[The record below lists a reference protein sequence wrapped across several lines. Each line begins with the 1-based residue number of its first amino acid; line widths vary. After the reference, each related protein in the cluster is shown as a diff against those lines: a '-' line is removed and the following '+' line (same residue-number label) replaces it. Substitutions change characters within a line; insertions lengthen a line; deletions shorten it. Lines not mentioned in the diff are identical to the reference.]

1 MTKSAGTSPLTLIHP
16 APIGISPPRALGAH
30 GTALW
35 NRVQA
40 EYRIEDIGG
49 IELLTQ
55 ACQALDRAEALA
67 AAIARDGEVIHTR
80 TGVPK
85 THPAVKDELACRAFV
100 VRTIERL
107 GLNVEAIKPTIGKS
121 RPCGADLRR

>member
-1 MTKSAGTSPLTLIHP
+1 NFRRRNQEKDLEQTIGRKNSMTKSAGTPPVTLIHP
-16 APIGISPPRALGAH
+16 APIGLSPPRALGAH

-55 ACQALDRAEALA
+55 ACQALDRAEELA
-67 AAIARDGEVIHTR
+67 AAIAHDGSVVYSR

-85 THPAVKDELACRAFV
+85 THPAA
-100 VRTIERL
+100 
-107 GLNVEAIKPTIGKS
+107 
-121 RPCGADLRR
+121 